1 MQQRVQRQCCTRGRS
16 RPAHPRQL
24 AGLRMRDLPA
34 RHFVCA
40 RCRAP
45 VLVCSHCDRGQIYCA
60 AGCAATARRQS
71 QREAGRRYQDS
82 LPGRFHHA
90 ARTQRWRARQA
101 ALAMSTSM
109 PAATRVAPST
119 AQSVT
124 HQGSPLGASDAV
136 LATPS
141 SMSAGATASAPA
153 SHDQPCTTLATSS
166 PAAGGPMP
174 ITLPAWRCHWCRTPC
189 AARVRLDF
197 LRHSRSARRVSARV
211 EPSHGHK
218 PLNSAHRSCAC
229 TKPSAGVWAPSPAS
243 CTCTATPCSACLLNP
258 A

>member
-1 MQQRVQRQCCTRGRS
+1 MQQRVRRQCCTRGRS

-34 RHFVCA
+34 RRFVCA

-82 LPGRFHHA
+82 RPGRVNHA
-90 ARTQRWRARQA
+90 ARTRRWRQRKA
-101 ALAMSTSM
+101 ALAMSPMSWATS
-109 PAATRVAPST
+109 VAPCA

-124 HQGSPLGASDAV
+124 HQGSPTSASDAV
-136 LATPS
+136 LTLSS
-141 SMSAGATASAPA
+141 SMPAAAAAPA
-153 SHDQPCTTLATSS
+153 PAAPVQPCTAVTTRNTSTATTPASS
-166 PAAGGPMP
+166 AADGPP
-174 ITLPAWRCHWCRTPC
+174 NTSPTWRCRWCRTPC

-197 LRHSRSARRVSARV
+197 LRHSRSAHKARARV
-211 EPSHGHK
+211 EPSHGH
-218 PLNSAHRSCAC
+218 
-229 TKPSAGVWAPSPAS
+229 SP
-243 CTCTATPCSACLLNP
+243 
-258 A
+258 